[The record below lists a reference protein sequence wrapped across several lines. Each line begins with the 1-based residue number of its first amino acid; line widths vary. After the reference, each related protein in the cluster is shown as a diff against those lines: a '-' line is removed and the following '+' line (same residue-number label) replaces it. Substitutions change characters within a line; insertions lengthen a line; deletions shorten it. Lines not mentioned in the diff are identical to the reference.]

1 VNPNKY
7 LLSFLMIILI
17 SSVSGN
23 EEFIDEADIFND
35 IQTVTSAT
43 RLKQKITDA
52 PVSVT
57 IIDSDMIE
65 ASGATEVHEL
75 MRLVP
80 GYFSYSTWGGQYAVT
95 SHFQPK
101 EAGIRLEVQVNGRSV
116 YETFYTRVIWA
127 ALGIDVDDIDYIEVI
142 RGSSATTYGSNAFLG
157 AINIVTKDPL
167 SRPKSSIRTR
177 IGNIGRKELTVNH
190 SGNNKDIDYAVSIVH
205 KSNTGFPALDFIKN
219 PRDLVN
225 DDRDSL
231 NINLQGVYVPDLE
244 NEFRFEVGIGRTDLE
259 IPDSVDK
266 RSFRVEEHFTNFQM
280 LNWVNKQGAKEHS
293 LKIFHTY
300 LGLTDDLNYGLLS
313 NLLDVSPSQIPLFFP
328 DQQDGE
334 YSPTLRGSF
343 SQRFD
348 IEYEQKGKI
357 SQAKYVWGL
366 GARKD
371 RVKSLTYFGEG
382 IKSENRLRLFANL
395 DWKINQKLNSNLGI
409 FAEHTE
415 LNGIKYSPRV
425 ALNYHLKKN
434 HTIRA
439 SATRGK
445 RTPFI
450 AAQNLAASL
459 KFSDGTIID
468 ADSFVTDTNLKTE
481 TITAYEIAYM
491 ANIPSNNTQFEV
503 RVFKEKLNDLLEFQI
518 HTFDDVD
525 NSFRVL
531 DNLLNATSQGLELQ
545 INHRFKKFIPG
556 LNARLS
562 YANFD
567 TNGRFVLDARD
578 NRIREATAIPKHSG
592 TLMLSKKLANNYDF
606 STVFQYQSDY
616 QNRDVAIKRVD
627 LRLGKK
633 FKYKKSK
640 GKVDLVIQNA
650 FGKYN
655 DFAVRNNFKTRAFI
669 KFGLDF

>member
-1 VNPNKY
+1 MVTY
-7 LLSFLMIILI
+7 LN
-17 SSVSGN
+17 SVFAN

-57 IIDSDMIE
+57 IIDQDMIE

-80 GYFSYSTWGGQYAVT
+80 GYFSYSAWGGQYAVT

-127 ALGIDVDDIDYIEVI
+127 ALGIDVDDIDHIEVI

-177 IGNIGRKELTVNH
+177 IGNIGRKELTLNH
-190 SGNNKDIDYAVSIVH
+190 SGNNKDVDYAVSIVH
-205 KSNTGFPALDFIKN
+205 KSNTGFPALDIIKKL
-219 PRDLVN
+219 RDLAN

-231 NINLQGVYVPDLE
+231 NINIQGVYVPDLE
-244 NEFRFEVGIGRTDLE
+244 NELRFEVGIGRTDIE
-259 IPDSVDK
+259 IPDSSDA
-266 RSFRVEEHFTNFQM
+266 RSFRVEEHLTNFQM
-280 LNWVNKQGAKEHS
+280 LNWVNKKGANEYS

-313 NLLDVSPSQIPLFFP
+313 DLFNVSPSLIPVLFP

-357 SQAKYVWGL
+357 SQAKYVWGI

-371 RVKSLTYFGEG
+371 RVKSHTYFGEG
-382 IKSENRLRLFANL
+382 VKSENRLRLFANL
-395 DWKINQKLNSNLGI
+395 DWKIHEKLNTNLGV
-409 FAEHTE
+409 FAEHTK

-434 HTIRA
+434 HTIRV

-459 KFSDGTIID
+459 KFTDGTIID
-468 ADSFVTDTNLKTE
+468 ADSFVTDKNLKTE
-481 TITAYEIAYM
+481 TVTAYEIAYM
-491 ANIPSNNTQFEV
+491 ANISSINTQFEV
-503 RVFKEKLNDLLEFQI
+503 RAFKEKFNDLLEFQI
-518 HTFDDVD
+518 RPFDDVD
-525 NSFRVL
+525 NEFRVL

-545 INHRFKKFIPG
+545 INHRFKHFVPG

-562 YANFD
+562 YAHFD
-567 TNGRFVLDARD
+567 TDGYFLLDTRD
-578 NRIREATAIPKHSG
+578 NRIREATAIPKHAG
-592 TLMLSKKLANNYDF
+592 TLMLSKKLTNNYDF

-633 FKYKKSK
+633 FIYKKSK
-640 GKVDLVIQNA
+640 GKLDLVIQNA
-650 FGKYN
+650 FDKYN
-655 DFAVRNNFKTRAFI
+655 DFSERNNFETRAFI
-669 KFGLDF
+669 KLGLDF